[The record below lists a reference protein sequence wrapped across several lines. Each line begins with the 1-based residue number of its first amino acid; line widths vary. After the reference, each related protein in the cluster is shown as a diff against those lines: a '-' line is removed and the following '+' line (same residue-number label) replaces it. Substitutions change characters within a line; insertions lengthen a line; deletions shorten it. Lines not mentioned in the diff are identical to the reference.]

1 VPSLALALAVLCLAA
16 QDPAA
21 PATGSAPAV
30 PPAPSPAPPPIPSAA
45 ALLRSAVAV
54 EPAQRIA
61 LVPGGEVVVDS
72 GATFEIELSARLPDA
87 VLALVDGR
95 DDLVAST
102 SSRELAAGTRLTLSP
117 AAPLVPGSRYVLRID
132 GASQRDLHDEAGRAF
147 APLTLPILVA
157 GSPPPPE
164 PKKPARRKKRR

>member
-1 VPSLALALAVLCLAA
+1 VPSLALALAALCLAA
-16 QDPAA
+16 PDPAA
-21 PATGSAPAV
+21 PATAGAPALR
-30 PPAPSPAPPPIPSAA
+30 PAPAPPPPSAA

-54 EPAQRIA
+54 EPAQRLA
-61 LVPGGEVVVDS
+61 LIPGGEVVVDA

-102 SSRELAAGTRLTLSP
+102 SSRELGAGTRLTLSP

-132 GASQRDLHDEAGRAF
+132 GASQRDLHDEVGRAF
-147 APLTLPILVA
+147 APLTLPVLVA

-164 PKKPARRKKRR
+164 AKRPARRKRR